1 MHRKK
6 TGLETIAEKKNFQKK
21 NLSLISIPGLLI
33 CLILIGL
40 FFPADSFAQAE
51 KKITSP
57 KEQFGFN
64 IGDDYQL
71 ITYSQLADYW
81 KKLDRESPRMVLE
94 EIGKTAEGRPQYM
107 AIITSPENHQQ
118 LARYQKISRRLALAE
133 GLTQDQARGLAQEG
147 RAVIWIDGG
156 LHATEVVGSHQLMEM
171 VYQMVS
177 LEDAETMRLLD
188 DVILLAV
195 HANPDGMELVSN
207 WYLRED
213 DPKKRSTRNIPR
225 LYQKYVGHD
234 NNRDSYMVTQPE
246 TENMARIM
254 YREWFPQVMY
264 NHHQTGPSDIIV
276 FVPPFRGPPNYNY
289 DPLVILGIEALGTA
303 MHTRLVAEGKP
314 GSGMRSRA
322 NYSIW
327 FNGNLRTT
335 GYFHNQIGLLTEI
348 KGNPTPMELAF
359 YPDRQL
365 PNNDMVFPHEPK
377 TWHFREAIDY
387 SITLNRAVMDYA
399 SRNRETLLYNRYLMG
414 KNSIERGS
422 RDHWTVHPK
431 IVAEVNKA
439 VKKEKE
445 LAKELVPTF
454 RRRGRGVDKKY
465 FDMFRK
471 PENRD
476 PRGYI
481 LPSHQPDFG
490 TATKFVN
497 TFIKNGV
504 TVHQAT
510 DDFEVAG
517 KKYPAGSYIFKT
529 AQAFRPHI
537 MDMFEP
543 QDHPNDFVY
552 EGGPPRPPYDNAGYT
567 LAFQMGVEFDRILE
581 GFDGPFEKITG
592 LARPVPGKV
601 NHAGGAVGFFMSHAV
616 NDAAI
621 VTNRLLANNH
631 KVFWL
636 TDTFSV
642 NGKKYPAGT
651 IYIPAKSSTVGLLEN
666 AAVELGLSF
675 DGVKSVPHAN
685 AVQLRQVHIGLW
697 DRYGGSMASGW
708 TRWLLEQFEFPF
720 EIVFPK
726 TLDAGKLNKKFDV
739 LVFVSGAIPSAR
751 GETARQSRYSRG
763 RSPDPKDVPAEYRD
777 RLGRITT
784 KKTIP
789 NLIDFMKNGGTI
801 ITIGSSTNLAYHAG
815 LPLGNHIVD
824 GEGKQ
829 LPASEYYI
837 PSSVLQVKVD
847 NTRPLAYGL
856 KDRID
861 VFFSRSPVFRLH
873 PDADKNGVTPVA
885 WFDSD
890 KPLRSGWAWGQH
902 HLYAG
907 VAIAEA
913 KIGRGSLY
921 LFGPEIL
928 FRAQP
933 HGTFKL
939 FFNGLYL
946 SGVKSVKLGGVATDH
961 SNE

>member
-1 MHRKK
+1 MHQIETRLETVAETKSCRKK
-6 TGLETIAEKKNFQKK
+6 N
-21 NLSLISIPGLLI
+21 PLLI
-33 CLILIGL
+33 AKLSFAFFFLLIGA
-40 FFPADSFAQAE
+40 FFCTNSSAQEQA
-51 KKITSP
+51 KITSP
-57 KEQFGFN
+57 LEQFGFN
-64 IGDDYQL
+64 IGDDYYL
-71 ITYSQLADYW
+71 ITYSQFVEYW
-81 KKLDRESPRMVLE
+81 KKLDSESPRMVME

-107 AIITSPENHQQ
+107 AVITSTKNFQNLE
-118 LARYQKISRRLALAE
+118 RYKAISRRLALAE
-133 GLTQDQARGLAQEG
+133 GLTDEQARNLAQEG
-147 RAVIWIDGG
+147 KAVVWIDGG
-156 LHATEVVGSHQLMEM
+156 LHATEVCGSHQLMEM
-171 VYQMVS
+171 VYHMVS
-177 LEDAETMRLLD
+177 LNDAETMRFLD
-188 DVILLAV
+188 DIILLAV
-195 HANPDGMELVSN
+195 HANPDGMELVSS
-207 WYLRED
+207 WYMREA

-225 LYQKYVGHD
+225 LYHKYVGHD

-276 FVPPFRGPPNYNY
+276 FVPPFRDPPNYNY
-289 DPLVILGIEALGTA
+289 DPLLILGIEAFGTA
-303 MHTRLVAEGKP
+303 MHSRLVAEGKP

-365 PNNDMVFPHEPK
+365 PSNDMPFPHEPK
-377 TWHFREAIDY
+377 NWHFREAIDY
-387 SITLNRAVMDYA
+387 SITLNRAVLDYA
-399 SRNRETLLYNRYLMG
+399 SRNRETLLYNRYIMG

-422 RDHWTVHPK
+422 QDHWTIHPK
-431 IVAEVNKA
+431 IVDEVNKA
-439 VKKEKE
+439 VKKDKEAAKE
-445 LAKELVPTF
+445 LAPTV

-481 LPSHQPDFG
+481 LPSDQADFP

-497 TFIKNGV
+497 TFIKNGI
-504 TVHQAT
+504 TVYQAT

-517 KKYPAGSYIFKT
+517 KKYPAGSYVFKT

-543 QDHPNDFVY
+543 QDHPNDFLY
-552 EGGPPRPPYDNAGYT
+552 EDGPPRPPYDNAGYT

-581 GFDGPFEKITG
+581 GFDGPFEEIKG
-592 LARPVPGKV
+592 FAKPLPGRV
-601 NHAGGAVGFFMSHAV
+601 NNANSAVGFLLSHAL
-616 NDAAI
+616 NDAAV
-621 VTNRLLANNH
+621 VTNRLLANDH
-631 KVFWL
+631 KIFWL
-636 TDTFSV
+636 IEEYVT

-651 IYIPAKSSTVGLLEN
+651 IYIQANPSTTGLL
-666 AAVELGLSF
+666 AKMAVELGLDF
-675 DGVKSVPHAN
+675 DGVKLVPSGN
-685 AVQLRQVHIGLW
+685 SFQLHRVRIGLW
-697 DRYGGSMASGW
+697 DEYGGSMASGW

-720 EIVFPK
+720 EVVFPK
-726 TLDAGKLNKKFDV
+726 KLDAGKLNKKFDV
-739 LVFVSGAIPSAR
+739 LVFVSGAIPSTKAAPEEQSGYR
-751 GETARQSRYSRG
+751 RERQ
-763 RSPDPKDVPAEYRD
+763 PDPKTIPAKYRD
-777 RLGRITT
+777 WLGRVTAD
-784 KKTIP
+784 KTIP
-789 NLIDFMKNGGTI
+789 NLIEFMKNGGTI
-801 ITIGSSTNLAYHAG
+801 ITIGSSTNLAQHAG
-815 LPLGNHIVD
+815 LPLGSHIVD
-824 GEGKQ
+824 GEGEQ
-829 LPASEYYI
+829 LPSKDYYI
-837 PSSVLQVKVD
+837 PSSVLQVRVD

-856 KDRID
+856 QERVD
-861 VFFSRSPVFRLH
+861 VFFRRSPVFRLH
-873 PDADKNGVTPVA
+873 PDADKKGVMPVA

-913 KIGRGSLY
+913 KVGNGNLF

-928 FRAQP
+928 FRAQS

-946 SGVKSVKLGGVATDH
+946 AGAKLVTLGEAVTEDLK
-961 SNE
+961 